1 MSAARAWLGLGA
13 NLGDRQANLAAA
25 LARLEQEPRIR
36 VLRRSRWY
44 ESEPIGVTDQPWF
57 LNGVVEIETTLPPRA
72 LLDALKRIEWELGR
86 RPTRRW
92 GERVIDLD
100 ILLYDDQRLETPDLV
115 LPHPRLWQRL
125 FVLAPL
131 AELYP
136 ALRAPDGRLI
146 EEVAAELSRTTTVRV
161 WSVAQTS
168 RLEGRHSAA

>member
-25 LARLEQEPRIR
+25 LARLEQEPGIR

-72 LLDALKRIEWELGR
+72 LLEALKRIEWELGR

-131 AELYP
+131 AELHP

-161 WSVAQTS
+161 WAPDQTS